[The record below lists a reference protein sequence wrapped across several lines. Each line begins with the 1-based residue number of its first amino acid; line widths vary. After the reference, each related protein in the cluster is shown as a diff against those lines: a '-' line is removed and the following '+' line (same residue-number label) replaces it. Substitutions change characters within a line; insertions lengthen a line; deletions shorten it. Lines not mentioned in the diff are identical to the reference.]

1 MDKLFCR
8 KNAFFIVCFVV
19 LFKIFL
25 SASIELHPD
34 EAYYWLWSQR
44 LALGYFDHSPMVA
57 WFIKATTLFFNSEFA
72 VRFSSII
79 VTIMLSFLIWNLAK
93 KLFNEVIAAAS
104 VIVLNTFPEM
114 MTASIIITPD
124 IPVFLF
130 FSLSVYYLWCLIESN
145 QVKYWY
151 ITGLFFGLALLSKYT
166 AILFGL
172 SLFVYIIA
180 DRKWHWFKNK
190 HLYFM
195 FIISFIV
202 FLPVIIWNL
211 QHEWA
216 SFTFQLYH
224 GLVSINNKIHFN
236 YIFDYFGSQCL
247 AVGPVIFISGIVAAI
262 SYFYSKSSKKNFIVS
277 FSVPIIMFFL
287 FTAFKKN
294 PEANWPAF
302 AYFAFSIMCCAY
314 LLENNSKIKRKIL
327 VYGTVFNF
335 IISFLLG
342 LHVKYAIVPLMF
354 FSRHAAVTD
363 ATNWF
368 YGWRELGD
376 NLVKRNVKYV
386 IADTQQWGGAI
397 AYYTKNKLQVLTGPV
412 PVNQFKYWAIP
423 DDLAYSRVAIV
434 NVDKSM
440 KCDFSKIK
448 NMDIIMVSRNGIPIR
463 QYAVIENNGYE
474 MKK

>member
-1 MDKLFCR
+1 MDSLFCR
-8 KNAFFIVCFVV
+8 KNAFFISGFVV

-34 EAYYWLWSQR
+34 EAYYWLWSQH

-57 WFIKATTLFFNSEFA
+57 WFIKVTTLFFNSEVA

-79 VTIMLSFLIWNLAK
+79 TTIILSFLIWNLAK
-93 KLFNEVIAAAS
+93 KLFNETIAAAS
-104 VIVLNTFPEM
+104 VIVLNTLPEM

-124 IPVFLF
+124 TPVFLF
-130 FSLSVYYLWCLIESN
+130 FSLSVYYLWRLIESD
-145 QVKYWY
+145 QTKYWY

-166 AILFGL
+166 AVLFGL

-180 DRKWHWFKNK
+180 DRKWYWFKNK
-190 HLYFM
+190 HFYFM
-195 FIISFIV
+195 FNVSFIV

-211 QHEWA
+211 QHEWV
-216 SFTFQLYH
+216 SFTFQLHH
-224 GLVSINNKIHFN
+224 GLTSNKIHFD
-236 YIFDYFGSQCL
+236 YIFDYLGSQCL

-262 SYFYSKSSKKNFIVS
+262 GYFCSKNSKKIFIVS

-287 FTAFKKN
+287 FTALKRN
-294 PEANWPAF
+294 PGANWPAF

-327 VYGTVFNF
+327 IYGTLFNF

-342 LHVKYAIVPLMF
+342 LHVKYAIVPLRL
-354 FSRHAAVTD
+354 FSRHAAVAD

-376 NLVKRNVKYV
+376 NLVKRNIKYV
-386 IADTQQWGGAI
+386 IADTQQWGGAM

-412 PVNQFKYWAIP
+412 SVNQFKYWAIP
-423 DDLAYSRVAIV
+423 DDLAYSKIAIV
-434 NVDKSM
+434 NVDKDM
-440 KCDFSKIK
+440 EDDFSKIK
-448 NMDIIMVSRNGIPIR
+448 NADIIVVSRNGIPIR
-463 QYAVIENNGYE
+463 QYAVVESNGYE